1 MCSGAP
7 RRDWRKR
14 SFKQPWG
21 GRAWIVYMHVPPSPG
36 PQSTLG
42 STTMVL
48 FPHVKPSSVERL
60 ETKSCGVLSLQLYS
74 RASAT
79 TKRVP
84 LPSERNPG
92 IRYLCGKTNVMHYHY
107 YAHLYAVVMGN
118 GRESKPEFG
127 VILWLNIG
135 YARVNGKAVRVWLAC
150 RKNLPKLNAR
160 TDLGVFRKCGSTCGE
175 KQHNDRSAHALCFLR
190 KI

>member
-1 MCSGAP
+1 MRSGAP
-7 RRDWRKR
+7 RRDWRKC

-21 GRAWIVYMHVPPSPG
+21 GRAWMVYMHVPPSPG

-42 STTMVL
+42 STTIVL
-48 FPHVKPSSVERL
+48 FPHVRPSSVERL

-92 IRYLCGKTNVMHYHY
+92 IRYLCGKPNVMHYYY
-107 YAHLYAVVMGN
+107 YAYLNAVVMGN
-118 GRESKPEFG
+118 GLESKPEVITHELTGKPCAFG
-127 VILWLNIG
+127 SPAVKISRSSTLGLISASFASAAVHAARSSTTIG
-135 YARVNGKAVRVWLAC
+135 VHISLLSY
-150 RKNLPKLNAR
+150 
-160 TDLGVFRKCGSTCGE
+160 E
-175 KQHNDRSAHALCFLR
+175 K
-190 KI
+190 I